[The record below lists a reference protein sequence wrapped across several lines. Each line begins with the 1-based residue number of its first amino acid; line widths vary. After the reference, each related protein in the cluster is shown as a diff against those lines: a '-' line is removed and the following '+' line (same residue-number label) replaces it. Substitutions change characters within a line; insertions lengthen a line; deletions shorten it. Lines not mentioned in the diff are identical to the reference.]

1 MAVEQMEREGR
12 LDLQRNSTEDVEG
25 WGEDDEEEEDVVVDG
40 DSGEQVAES
49 RAEGVQEVERAAGD
63 AVTLNGT
70 CDTETVKAE
79 EELCNI
85 SSSTSHDGGEQEL
98 ERLMDSS
105 PVCSLQQGG
114 SSKQQPPSVN
124 NSSTQ
129 QSSSINNPS
138 TQELNSNPSLLQE
151 MRTSLVEAQEEATT
165 LLRQIQ
171 GGDDDQ

>member
-1 MAVEQMEREGR
+1 MGQ
-12 LDLQRNSTEDVEG
+12 D
-25 WGEDDEEEEDVVVDG
+25 
-40 DSGEQVAES
+40 
-49 RAEGVQEVERAAGD
+49 VERAAGD

-70 CDTETVKAE
+70 CDTETVKA

-114 SSKQQPPSVN
+114 SSQQQPPSVN
-124 NSSTQ
+124 SSSSQ
-129 QSSSINNPS
+129 QSSSINNLS

>member
-1 MAVEQMEREGR
+1 MEREGR

-25 WGEDDEEEEDVVVDG
+25 WGEEDEEEEDVVVD
-40 DSGEQVAES
+40 DNSREQVS
-49 RAEGVQEVERAAGD
+49 QSGAEGVQEVERAASD
-63 AVTLNGT
+63 AVTPSGT

-114 SSKQQPPSVN
+114 SSQQQPPSVN
-124 NSSTQ
+124 NSSTP

-138 TQELNSNPSLLQE
+138 TQELSSNPSLLQE
-151 MRTSLVEAQEEATT
+151 MRTSLVEAHEEATT